1 MRTIYYILCLAA
13 VCLTSCR
20 HRHYIGGI
28 ERAPLC
34 ATVMWIDSVNR
45 VIISQY
51 ADSIP
56 YVVDPETGVVFSE
69 EQIRDAWLV
78 ASRSWKRFVH
88 HVRTNKY
95 QKASQFLLE
104 ADTREGILGHLRESE
119 LRCMFILNVVKEMLQ
134 EYQPDNYQKG
144 YLEWLYSEV
153 LTELNINGIPNGQP
167 NNVAPSFPNLIL
179 DYGLNLS
186 EAGFKENALELLPFY
201 QAANQY
207 FYPDDQVWVQVLQ
220 TFMESSIYHLL
231 GDTLT
236 RDSIVANFKD
246 NMLTQYGNNDKM
258 LDYISTLENHFK
270 YMDKSNTR

>member
-1 MRTIYYILCLAA
+1 MR
-13 VCLTSCR
+13 
-20 HRHYIGGI
+20 
-28 ERAPLC
+28 
-34 ATVMWIDSVNR
+34 IDSVNR

-69 EQIRDAWLV
+69 QQIRDAWLV

-104 ADTREGILGHLRESE
+104 ADTRDGILGHLRESE

-134 EYQPDNYQKG
+134 EYQPDSYQKG

-153 LTELNINGIPNGQP
+153 LTELNINGIPDGQP
-167 NNVAPSFPNLIL
+167 NNVAPSFPNLLL

-201 QAANQY
+201 RVANHY
-207 FYPDDQVWVQVLQ
+207 FYPDDQVWVQLLQ
-220 TFMESSIYHLL
+220 TFMESSIYHLV
-231 GDTLT
+231 GDTVA
-236 RDSIVANFKD
+236 RDSIVTNFKD
-246 NMLTQYGNNDKM
+246 RTPLYVNNDKM